1 MKIKVNFKF
10 DEKYLPPRCRKYRT
24 RTVDGQAEVF
34 VKETIKEKAPIA
46 CIVHDGWDF
55 YADPM
60 PDGHYPKKVY
70 DVRLYDGQMY
80 KRKLARDWVAKGK
93 GYATVEQLA
102 KHINW
107 CANVKWSDDF
117 EGRVKAAQED
127 ADGFLI
133 MDGEVLVKCGEPMYL
148 VMTFG
153 LGHNHGGTAGF
164 IEHYYNGNIS
174 KDNYFNAKDRDK
186 AVAYGKE
193 VARRRGDTK
202 FVDGIFQYE
211 FIDVKI
217 PEAFKADPQKE
228 HGDGDPFMNLLQ
240 EIIDGS
246 ESQGEAA
253 VGVMA
258 ATLLEVRK

>member
-133 MDGEVLVKCGEPMYL
+133 MDGEVWVKCGEPMYL
-148 VMTFG
+148 VELLVSSNIITMETFPKTTTSTPKTATKRSRTVKKW
-153 LGHNHGGTAGF
+153 LGAVVIQSLWTGF
-164 IEHYYNGNIS
+164 
-174 KDNYFNAKDRDK
+174 FN
-186 AVAYGKE
+186 
-193 VARRRGDTK
+193 TSLS
-202 FVDGIFQYE
+202 
-211 FIDVKI
+211 
-217 PEAFKADPQKE
+217 
-228 HGDGDPFMNLLQ
+228 M
-240 EIIDGS
+240 
-246 ESQGEAA
+246 
-253 VGVMA
+253 
-258 ATLLEVRK
+258 

>member
-133 MDGEVLVKCGEPMYL
+133 MDGEVWVKCGEPMYL
-148 VMTFG
+148 VWRNCWFHRT
-153 LGHNHGGTAGF
+153 
-164 IEHYYNGNIS
+164 
-174 KDNYFNAKDRDK
+174 
-186 AVAYGKE
+186 
-193 VARRRGDTK
+193 
-202 FVDGIFQYE
+202 
-211 FIDVKI
+211 
-217 PEAFKADPQKE
+217 
-228 HGDGDPFMNLLQ
+228 LLQ
-240 EIIDGS
+240 WKHF
-246 ESQGEAA
+246 QRQ
-253 VGVMA
+253 
-258 ATLLEVRK
+258 LLQRQRPRQSGRVR

>member
-80 KRKLARDWVAKGK
+80 RRKLARDWVAKGK

-102 KHINW
+102 KHIN
-107 CANVKWSDDF
+107 F
-117 EGRVKAAQED
+117 
-127 ADGFLI
+127 
-133 MDGEVLVKCGEPMYL
+133 
-148 VMTFG
+148 FG
-153 LGHNHGGTAGF
+153 
-164 IEHYYNGNIS
+164 
-174 KDNYFNAKDRDK
+174 
-186 AVAYGKE
+186 
-193 VARRRGDTK
+193 
-202 FVDGIFQYE
+202 
-211 FIDVKI
+211 
-217 PEAFKADPQKE
+217 
-228 HGDGDPFMNLLQ
+228 
-240 EIIDGS
+240 
-246 ESQGEAA
+246 
-253 VGVMA
+253 
-258 ATLLEVRK
+258 

>member
-133 MDGEVLVKCGEPMYL
+133 MDGEVWVKCGEPMYL
-148 VMTFG
+148 VVSSNIITMETFPKTTTSTPKTATKRSRTVKKW
-153 LGHNHGGTAGF
+153 LGAVVIQSLWTGF
-164 IEHYYNGNIS
+164 
-174 KDNYFNAKDRDK
+174 FN
-186 AVAYGKE
+186 
-193 VARRRGDTK
+193 TSLS
-202 FVDGIFQYE
+202 
-211 FIDVKI
+211 
-217 PEAFKADPQKE
+217 
-228 HGDGDPFMNLLQ
+228 M
-240 EIIDGS
+240 
-246 ESQGEAA
+246 
-253 VGVMA
+253 
-258 ATLLEVRK
+258 